1 MIRSMS
7 SALSGMRAH
16 QGMIDV
22 VGNNIA
28 NVSTSGFKSSGVV
41 FQDVLTQVVAGAGAP
56 TVRTAGTNPSQIG
69 LGVRIAGITQSMG
82 QGALSRTGR
91 AGDMSIQGDGF
102 FVLDQNGAKT
112 FTRAGSFTIDAL
124 GRLSSVEGGLVQGW
138 QANATG
144 VITTTGPVGP
154 MVLRVGDQLPP
165 NQTEEV
171 LLGGNISSGAI
182 VGATVQTAV
191 AVYDQ
196 QGNEVL
202 LQVTLTK
209 TAANAWTATA
219 TYGNPAVAVA
229 LTDGA
234 LTFDAF
240 GELTAPVDHNMN
252 IAGGL
257 IPGFPNALTID
268 LGAAGAPGRVTQY
281 AGRQSMVVTEQD
293 GFASGVLQSYSVSP
307 DGQIVGTYSNGRT
320 QPIAQVALAVFAN
333 PEGLERLGG
342 TWRET
347 ANSGLPQVGIANAG
361 GRGQINPSTLELSN
375 VDLAQEFTN
384 LIVAQRGFQANS
396 RVITSSDE
404 LLQEIVNLKRG

>member
-1 MIRSMS
+1 
-7 SALSGMRAH
+7 
-16 QGMIDV
+16 
-22 VGNNIA
+22 
-28 NVSTSGFKSSGVV
+28 
-41 FQDVLTQVVAGAGAP
+41 
-56 TVRTAGTNPSQIG
+56 
-69 LGVRIAGITQSMG
+69 
-82 QGALSRTGR
+82 
-91 AGDMSIQGDGF
+91 
-102 FVLDQNGAKT
+102 
-112 FTRAGSFTIDAL
+112 
-124 GRLSSVEGGLVQGW
+124 
-138 QANATG
+138 
-144 VITTTGPVGP
+144 

>member
-28 NVSTSGFKSSGVV
+28 NVSTAGFKTSGVV
-41 FQDVLTQVVAGAGAP
+41 FQDVLTQVISGAGAP

-102 FVLDQNGAKT
+102 FVLEQNGART

-171 LLGGNISSGAI
+171 LLGGNISSAAI

-191 AVYDQ
+191 AMYDQ

-219 TYGNPAVAVA
+219 TYGSPAVAVA

-234 LTFDAF
+234 LTFDAS

-257 IPGFPNALTID
+257 IPGFPNPITLD
-268 LGAAGAPGRVTQY
+268 LGAVGAPGRVTQY
-281 AGRQSMVVTEQD
+281 AGSQSLVVTEQD
-293 GFASGVLQSYSVSP
+293 GFAYGVLQSYSV
-307 DGQIVGTYSNGRT
+307 
-320 QPIAQVALAVFAN
+320 
-333 PEGLERLGG
+333 
-342 TWRET
+342 
-347 ANSGLPQVGIANAG
+347 
-361 GRGQINPSTLELSN
+361 
-375 VDLAQEFTN
+375 
-384 LIVAQRGFQANS
+384 
-396 RVITSSDE
+396 
-404 LLQEIVNLKRG
+404 